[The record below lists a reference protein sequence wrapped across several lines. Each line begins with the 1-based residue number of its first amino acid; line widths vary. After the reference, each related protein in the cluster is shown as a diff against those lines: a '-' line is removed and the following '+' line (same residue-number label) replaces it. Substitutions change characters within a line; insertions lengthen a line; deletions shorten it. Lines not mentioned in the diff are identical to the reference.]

1 MTMSDDDILVGS
13 IGELTAVA
21 VGDEAMAAALA
32 VRGRAQV
39 RRLAGVLE
47 VRWYLTAAL
56 GR

>member
-1 MTMSDDDILVGS
+1 MSDDDILVGS

-47 VRWYLTAAL
+47 VRGYLTAAL